1 MIHIKGAP
9 WDKWSKSYVGCRF
22 VAGIGLPIDG
32 ICIKDAKYRVRL
44 TNGEW
49 LKEISRC
56 NICENNG
63 ETFAGRIGESI
74 SAVAIDGGEEY
85 SVAKGPETPNNEI
98 CTIKVIKNLFNFDIS
113 FTSEKEVLRFMLGP
127 HIISVKLV
135 QTAETLLDGDITLN
149 IENGK
154 LTGYKWNKK
163 YDGKEFEYS
172 MKKATNFTPNEIIL
186 KLTSSFEAGMT
197 KGKVSLTY
205 NVYENTL
212 TIESLTQVNT
222 TRAIYGGGF
231 KILITFGEEGKR
243 QLAYA
248 LAKFPTLSSAEERKK
263 YISHAKNP
271 VFSLEHFFNERN
283 GKIVFGVAAVI
294 TAGILFNAIGAGLAL
309 TLLERIVE
317 K

>member
-1 MIHIKGAP
+1 MQTNILISLLLVVIKCEIWYGKIRGYDINDPKKYAGTSGIEITHFYLCGSREYMIHIKGAP

-113 FTSEKEVLRFMLGP
+113 FTSEK
-127 HIISVKLV
+127 
-135 QTAETLLDGDITLN
+135 
-149 IENGK
+149 
-154 LTGYKWNKK
+154 
-163 YDGKEFEYS
+163 
-172 MKKATNFTPNEIIL
+172 
-186 KLTSSFEAGMT
+186 
-197 KGKVSLTY
+197 
-205 NVYENTL
+205 
-212 TIESLTQVNT
+212 
-222 TRAIYGGGF
+222 
-231 KILITFGEEGKR
+231 
-243 QLAYA
+243 
-248 LAKFPTLSSAEERKK
+248 
-263 YISHAKNP
+263 
-271 VFSLEHFFNERN
+271 
-283 GKIVFGVAAVI
+283 
-294 TAGILFNAIGAGLAL
+294 
-309 TLLERIVE
+309 
-317 K
+317 